1 MNIGPITHRC
11 GVCGEQW
18 WDAHCCPKQTPPMTV
33 AGFFNEARRLNLR
46 MLGTPAETR
55 AALDLKDAEI
65 EKLKALARRS
75 AAQLRKWSEWYGNA
89 DHAACGQLPLP
100 PAVDVELAEDIS
112 AALGPNVVVTGKPQR
127 GAA

>member
-33 AGFFNEARRLNLR
+33 ARFFDEAKRLNLR
-46 MLGTPAETR
+46 MLDTPAETR
-55 AALDLKDAEI
+55 AGLDLKDAEI

-75 AAQLRKWSEWYGNA
+75 ATQLRKWSEWYGSA
-89 DHAACGQLPLP
+89 DHAARGQLPLP
-100 PAVDVELAEDIS
+100 PAGDVELSEDIS
-112 AALGPNVVVTGKPQR
+112 AALGPNVNSATPAVG
-127 GAA
+127 

>member
-100 PAVDVELAEDIS
+100 PAGDVELADDIS
-112 AALGPNVVVTGKPQR
+112 AALGHN
-127 GAA
+127 A